1 MELTYH
7 DALEIY
13 QSIIDEKYEIDENG
27 NDTDNYLMAIKTV
40 KTDKSS
46 IGFYLCSPLRNVTS
60 HIIVYENS
68 DIKFENARMYI
79 RLYINF
85 MLKVCPDKY
94 DLQSIKIQR
103 INIIDI
109 SINSL
114 RTLLISLNNNGYFLK

>member
-27 NDTDNYLMAIKTV
+27 NDTDNYLIAIK
-40 KTDKSS
+40 DKESS
-46 IGFYLCSPLRNVTS
+46 ISFYLCSPLRHVAS

-68 DIKFENARMYI
+68 DMYI

-103 INIIDI
+103 INIIIIDT
-109 SINSL
+109 SIDSL
-114 RTLLISLNNNGYFLK
+114 RALLISLNNNGYFLK